1 MQFFST
7 ANRQLKVADR
17 FQDNSARQNPVPV
30 VALPGAEIVAAV
42 VGFLAG
48 FAFHRQNGKASAG
61 RRLLPVSL
69 RQNNTLVI
77 IANVLLWCAVVGL
90 IIAIVAW
97 LS

>member
-1 MQFFST
+1 M
-7 ANRQLKVADR
+7 ADR

-30 VALPGAEIVAAV
+30 VALPEIVAGV
-42 VGFLAG
+42 MEFLAG